1 MLNFK
6 FDISKVEFELN
17 CTYFGENREVE
28 ERLYFHA
35 PKEWITDEH
44 PEADGAT
51 IMLGFANED
60 DILNCN
66 PNYVGISPRIKE
78 NDEESDYDWSD
89 ISLEP
94 NEIRGLVA
102 IAAIEL
108 QEQGSLPS
116 WADNFIVRTAEEA
129 EKKDVKVL
137 MVALVDDEKTD
148 SSTLCVAAYSQET
161 SRTKIINVFKGEE
174 AIDIFNTL
182 TSVDHYDKEEK

>member
-35 PKEWITDEH
+35 PKEWIADEH

-51 IMLGFANED
+51 IMLGFTNED
-60 DILNCN
+60 DILNGN

-94 NEIRGLVA
+94 TEIRGLVA
-102 IAAIEL
+102 IAAIAL
-108 QEQGSLPS
+108 QEQGSFPS
-116 WADNFIVRTAEEA
+116 WADNFIVRTTQEAEE
-129 EKKDVKVL
+129 KDVKVL
-137 MVALVDDEKTD
+137 MVALVDN
-148 SSTLCVAAYSQET
+148 STLCVAAYSQKT
-161 SRTKIINVFKGEE
+161 SKTKIINVFKGEE
-174 AIDIFNTL
+174 ATDIFNTL
-182 TSVDHYDKEEK
+182 TSVEHYSKEEK